1 MWQIQQVLGVPLKTA
16 LRWQDSQGR
25 SRCTPSSSKPV
36 DRWSKATVIGG
47 TPAAPA
53 RSDGT
58 STKSA
63 VVSNAMA
70 IDAPVNSPILFVG
83 RLCISTSLR
92 THHLSLVHVDRN
104 HVRYTGNQQHEKQRD
119 MQHL

>member
-1 MWQIQQVLGVPLKTA
+1 MWQSPQVLGVPLKTA

-25 SRCTPSSSKPV
+25 ARCTPSSSKPV

-47 TPAAPA
+47 TRVAAA

-70 IDAPVNSPILFVG
+70 IDTSVNSPILFVG
-83 RLCISTSLR
+83 RLCISTSLCMD
-92 THHLSLVHVDRN
+92 LLGLVHVDRT
-104 HVRYTGNQQHEKQRD
+104 H
-119 MQHL
+119 